1 MLAQHAWDALRACW
15 IDVYLGPLDILTH
28 DAGTNFALEEFR
40 QYATSM
46 SIITKEVLV
55 EAHQLVGIIEQ
66 YHAPLQQAYI
76 IIHNELKD
84 KGIDKGVML

>member
-1 MLAQHAWDALRACW
+1 
-15 IDVYLGPLDILTH
+15 
-28 DAGTNFALEEFR
+28 
-40 QYATSM
+40 M

-66 YHAPLQQAYI
+66 YHTPLRQVYI
-76 IIHNELKD
+76 IIHDELKD